1 MADNYLSLAIKIKS
15 GKFDRIRKDY
25 SDELQ
30 RIIQWCLS
38 IKESQRPSVDDLMN
52 LPNAR
57 EKAQGKQPE
66 TQKERGRTQI
76 EGTTTRFARKI
87 AHGKKNL
94 NRRKNTK
101 IANSIRKRI
110 NPKKRFP

>member
-52 LPNAR
+52 LPNVSILMR
-57 EKAQGKQPE
+57 EKKLKE
-66 TQKERGRTQI
+66 NSQKL
-76 EGTTTRFARKI
+76 
-87 AHGKKNL
+87 KKKEEEL
-94 NRRKNTK
+94 KLK
-101 IANSIRKRI
+101 EQQLDLLEK
-110 NPKKRFP
+110 